1 MKTVRV
7 CIEVDEKWPHYSAR
21 VCEPKGGQMLGD
33 DFALVDIPQDAFGR
47 FACAEIEYQ
56 AALAALLDSAG
67 WRYEK
72 GED

>member
-1 MKTVRV
+1 METVRV
-7 CIEVDEKWPHYSAR
+7 RIEVDEKWPDYS
-21 VCEPKGGQMLGD
+21 VMVVKPLGGEVRLSYNA
-33 DFALVDIPQDAFGR
+33 FVDIPQDVFGR

-56 AALAALLDSAG
+56 AALEALLDSAG